1 MQEVET
7 MVTEWEEV
15 EVEEESI
22 EYQWT
27 DKLTTM
33 DADKDGKVTI
43 QEQQAWMV
51 QQSPRVQQEMM
62 RAMDSNQDGT
72 VTVAEQQSW
81 LARQAYNQSQK
92 SPVLSQSVYSIQGQQ
107 PSQGFTTVTGPQSMS
122 STVWYL
128 PAYSEGAGSF
138 GHAKVAFSRKCRGF
152 TTHEACQFWRQQQQT
167 ARVATQLSLYL

>member
-1 MQEVET
+1 

-72 VTVAEQQSW
+72 VTVAEQQVSVS
-81 LARQAYNQSQK
+81 LPL
-92 SPVLSQSVYSIQGQQ
+92 SPSLPLSNLLVYIMDRCIYAFKQHHTLSQTYTVQCLYSV
-107 PSQGFTTVTGPQSMS
+107 
-122 STVWYL
+122 
-128 PAYSEGAGSF
+128 
-138 GHAKVAFSRKCRGF
+138 CR
-152 TTHEACQFWRQQQQT
+152 
-167 ARVATQLSLYL
+167 